1 MSTSTPPRA
10 PMPPVP
16 STTVTVTATGPSQ
29 EQRQGGKL
37 QDLLQG
43 PDAQQWQARFNTTMA
58 DVGGVVNSKAPE
70 SAEPFSEN
78 LFGCFGDIGLCLQGC
93 LIPCVVFGKTHHR
106 TRKNA
111 RMEGYQPVNTTCLLL
126 CGLGC
131 VGLSWIPMS
140 MQRADIRRKYGLRGS
155 CLGDIALACCCGCC
169 AILQEER
176 ESAHREPLDDTHTT
190 TVAGDKTQYNSQPGM
205 NYPTPPQ

>member
-1 MSTSTPPRA
+1 
-10 PMPPVP
+10 MPPVP

-70 SAEPFSEN
+70 SAEPFSQN

-106 TRKNA
+106 TRENA
-111 RMEGYQPVNTTCLLL
+111 RMEGYQPVNTTVSWDVMSSNFHWDLSGWKLTREL
-126 CGLGC
+126 KKIKKIVPSPLRTGLH
-131 VGLSWIPMS
+131 
-140 MQRADIRRKYGLRGS
+140 RALMDSNVDAARRHT
-155 CLGDIALACCCGCC
+155 
-169 AILQEER
+169 QEVWT
-176 ESAHREPLDDTHTT
+176 SGQL
-190 TVAGDKTQYNSQPGM
+190 PG
-205 NYPTPPQ
+205 